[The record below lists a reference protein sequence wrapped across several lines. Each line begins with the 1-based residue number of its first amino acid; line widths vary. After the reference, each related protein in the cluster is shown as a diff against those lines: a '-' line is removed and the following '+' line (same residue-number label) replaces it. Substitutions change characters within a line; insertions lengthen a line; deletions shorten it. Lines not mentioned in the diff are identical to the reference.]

1 MASRIK
7 TLFTPK
13 RIRVL
18 QKMAG
23 GVVATSVPVV
33 IWWNWSIGQRNK
45 RDEEVRTRVRVPNV
59 QSIDDLMIE
68 RCRPGDV
75 LLFDRR
81 WEHCATSPLSALV
94 CILGRA
100 LLCSDDPNKAVQDG
114 RFDHCGTFYT
124 CMVSCRGHYRWVA
137 NHKFDFVND
146 YTSIYRYCRPRIQ
159 QEKGR

>member
-1 MASRIK
+1 MASHVK
-7 TLFTPK
+7 TFFTPK

-23 GVVATSVPVV
+23 GVAVTCVPVV
-33 IWWNWSIGQRNK
+33 LWWNWSIGQRHQ

-81 WEHCATSPLSALV
+81 WEHCATIPLSALV

-100 LLCSDDPNKAVQDG
+100 FLCSDDPNKTVQDG
-114 RFDHCGTFYT
+114 RFDHCGTFWCHAT
-124 CMVSCRGHYRWVA
+124 NAS
-137 NHKFDFVND
+137 FV
-146 YTSIYRYCRPRIQ
+146 C
-159 QEKGR
+159 